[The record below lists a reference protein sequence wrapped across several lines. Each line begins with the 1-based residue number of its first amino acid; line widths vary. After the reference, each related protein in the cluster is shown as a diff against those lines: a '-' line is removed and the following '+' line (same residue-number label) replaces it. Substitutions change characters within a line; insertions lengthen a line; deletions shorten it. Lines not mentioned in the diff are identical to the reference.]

1 MQDDDDQDEP
11 PSKSL
16 RKRQSTDLQE
26 LGEALIELPAGEL
39 EALPLPENLRDAV
52 ELARRITAHGGL
64 YRQKQYI
71 GKLMRKI
78 DAEPIRA
85 AIEARHNRE
94 RVEAMRFRRIEQWR
108 NRLITEGAAGVDAL
122 LAETHAKVD
131 VHALTRLIERA
142 QTEARMEHPP
152 HATRELFRMLR
163 EALEAND
170 SIAVGRP
177 PTT

>member
-1 MQDDDDQDEP
+1 MQDDDDQDER

-26 LGEALIELPAGEL
+26 LGEALIELPASEL

-85 AIEARHNRE
+85 AIEARHNSE
-94 RVEAMRFRRIEQWR
+94 RVAAMRFRRTEQWR
-108 NRLITEGAAGVDAL
+108 NRLIAEGAPAIDAL
-122 LAETHAKVD
+122 LTETHAKVD
-131 VHALTRLIERA
+131 LPSLTRLVERA
-142 QTEARMEHPP
+142 QAEARLKQPP
-152 HATRELFRMLR
+152 HATRELFRILR
-163 EALEAND
+163 EALEASD
-170 SIAVGRP
+170 SSGG
-177 PTT
+177 